1 MQNSDN
7 IIMMNIRESREKL
20 GMTQQEMA
28 ERLSISLRSY
38 SDYEL
43 GKANL
48 NTPKGKYIQSE
59 LEKMTFVD
67 EEHGLL
73 SIEEIR
79 EKVRKVLSKYDVSF
93 CYLFGSYSRGQAKAS
108 SDIDLIISTTLKGL
122 DFVGLI
128 EELRDE
134 LHKKIDLINVKTLT
148 DNPDL
153 LMEVLKDGIRIYG

>member
-1 MQNSDN
+1 
-7 IIMMNIRESREKL
+7 MMNIRESREKL